1 MTQHF
6 FQPDLRPI
14 IECPFQGTSAR
25 FVLNVTSFNGLPFHA
40 LLAFSRKWSQTEKL
54 KKDKVITNDEAKVMM
69 HSIGG
74 KIIPLAMQN
83 HFPTKKCINIKDLRP
98 LKPLSNC
105 QYFVCDNLILQDY
118 FHVFGVNGETF
129 DTCGL
134 NCDIVF
140 VWDANIASKY
150 R

>member
-54 KKDKVITNDEAKVMM
+54 KKEKSHNNRR
-69 HSIGG
+69 G
-74 KIIPLAMQN
+74 KSYDAFDRGKN
-83 HFPTKKCINIKDLRP
+83 HPMGNAESFPHKKCINIKDLRP

-105 QYFVCDNLILQDY
+105 QYFVSDNLILQDY

-134 NCDIVF
+134 NCDIIF